1 MNIEKID
8 DHEIVYLFN
17 NRWMDGRLTIGLCL
31 THSEVTYHFQSHDF
45 KFGNSYTV
53 EVMAG
58 KNLLDAI
65 EELVEKTMEVIQQHY
80 EAASAQ
86 HWKDYK
92 AGRFDDYR
100 PTIQ

>member
-1 MNIEKID
+1 MDIEKID
-8 DHEIVYLFN
+8 DHEIAYLFN
-17 NRWMDGRLTIGLCL
+17 NRWMDGRLTIGACL
-31 THSEVTYHFQSHDF
+31 THSEVMYHFEGADF
-45 KFGNSYTV
+45 RFSSTYKV

-58 KNLLDAI
+58 KNLLDAVG
-65 EELVEKTMEVIQQHY
+65 ELVEKTLEIIQQHY

-86 HWKDYK
+86 HWTDYK